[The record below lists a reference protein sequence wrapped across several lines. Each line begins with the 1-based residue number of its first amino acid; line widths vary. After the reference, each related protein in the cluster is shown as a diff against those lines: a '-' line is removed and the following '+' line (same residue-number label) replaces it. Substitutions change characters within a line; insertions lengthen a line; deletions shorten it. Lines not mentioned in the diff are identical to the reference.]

1 MSTSKS
7 VIIID
12 ETLPLGVIA
21 NTAAVIAASFGK
33 LRPEMIGEDLTD
45 HRGHVHGGIT
55 TMPLPILKGT
65 PEGLKQMRE
74 QLREHEPAL
83 KVVDLLSATRTT
95 HSYEEYAE
103 VFAQGPDEA
112 IQYQGLGIIGD
123 KKLVTKL
130 TGNLGLLR

>member
-1 MSTSKS
+1 MSTNKS

-33 LRPEMIGEDLTD
+33 LYPEMIGEDLTD
-45 HRGHVHGGIT
+45 YQGHVHEGIT
-55 TMPLPILKGT
+55 TMPLPILKST
-65 PEGLKQMRE
+65 PERLKQMRE

-83 KVVDLLSATRTT
+83 LVVDLLSATRSTR
-95 HSYEEYAE
+95 SYEEYAA

-112 IQYQGLGIIGD
+112 IHYQGLGIIGD